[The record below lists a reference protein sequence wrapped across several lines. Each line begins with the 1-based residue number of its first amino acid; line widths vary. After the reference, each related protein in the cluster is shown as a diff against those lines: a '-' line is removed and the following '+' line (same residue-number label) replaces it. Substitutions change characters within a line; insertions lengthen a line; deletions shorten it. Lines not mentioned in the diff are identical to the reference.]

1 MIEVDKERKIVYIIG
16 ENSAQ
21 DVISAIMKAGGM
33 HWKEW
38 TISDE
43 DCFFPETLSEIYEV
57 PNIMLNQCTLFNHIH
72 EQ

>member
-1 MIEVDKERKIVYIIG
+1 MIEINKEKKTVYIIG

-21 DVISAIMKAGGM
+21 DVISAIMKAGGL

-38 TISDE
+38 SISDE
-43 DCFFPETLSEIYEV
+43 DYFYEESLSEMYDV
-57 PNIMLNQCTLFNHIH
+57 PNILLSQFDLFNHIS